1 MEEPMEIKVSTEQGR
16 VPVTVLHVDGN
27 IDSVS
32 YESFLSK
39 ANELIDSGARHML
52 IDLEHVPLVSS
63 AGLRA
68 FNNVF
73 SRLRELSPD
82 MSDEEMRNGIN
93 AGTYKSPHL
102 KLANPSKAT
111 RLALETSGFSMFL
124 EILSDVS
131 LGVAAF

>member
-1 MEEPMEIKVSTEQGR
+1 
-16 VPVTVLHVDGN
+16 
-27 IDSVS
+27 
-32 YESFLSK
+32 
-39 ANELIDSGARHML
+39 ML

-68 FNNVF
+68 FNNIF

-82 MSDEEMRNGIN
+82 VSDEEMRNGIN

-102 KLANPSKAT
+102 KLANPSRAT

-124 EILSDVS
+124 EILPDVDRRRLRSEADVS
-131 LGVAAF
+131 MTEAPGAAVGAPLLFRSRGRQRAKGADGTIARDA

>member
-1 MEEPMEIKVSTEQGR
+1 MEIKISTEQGR

-27 IDSVS
+27 IDSGS
-32 YESFLSK
+32 YEPFLSK
-39 ANELIDSGARHML
+39 ANDLINSGTRHML

-68 FNNVF
+68 FNNIF

-82 MSDEEMRNGIN
+82 MSDADMRNGIN

-102 KLANPSKAT
+102 KLANPSRAT

-124 EILSDVS
+124 EIVPDVS
-131 LGVAAF
+131 TGVATF

>member
-1 MEEPMEIKVSTEQGR
+1 MEIKVSTEQGR

-32 YESFLSK
+32 YESFLAR
-39 ANELIDSGARHML
+39 ANELINSGSRHML

-68 FNNVF
+68 FNNIF

-93 AGTYKSPHL
+93 AGTYRSPHL
-102 KLANPSKAT
+102 KLANPSQAA

-124 EILSDVS
+124 EILPDVS
-131 LGVAAF
+131 SAISTF